1 MFTSSQTHLVDFARV
16 DGIVAHET
24 GHSCHPFSVD
34 SRRNVGPG
42 PSLLSARSTFPIKF
56 VLYAFPPSRIS
67 DMLYLFLTSTMG
79 CHCHVPRLFNTQ
91 QVMQSHENYRVKP
104 TEIYIFIRGVGNS
117 DASWPSKAR
126 HPVLNLGTIFSW
138 AFFLPLASSRGTSA
152 SPPATRQN
160 SPGI

>member
-1 MFTSSQTHLVDFARV
+1 MFTSSRTNLVDFARV

-24 GHSCHPFSVD
+24 GHSCHSFSVE
-34 SRRNVGPG
+34 SKRNVGPG

-56 VLYAFPPSRIS
+56 VLCAFPPAE
-67 DMLYLFLTSTMG
+67 YLTYCTFFLTSTMG
-79 CHCHVPRLFNTQ
+79 CHVPRLFNTQ

-126 HPVLNLGTIFSW
+126 HPVLNLGTFFSW